1 MKRKFAVILLSA
13 ALAATMLVGCGKSD
27 REPEEKMFHGW
38 EEEDAVYGEV
48 SKTSEDLITIK
59 VGTRKEMEQPKEGS
73 AKKPE
78 QNQAE
83 EKPSMLDLTGEEQVI
98 KVTEETVLKRQTMSG
113 LPGNGAAPQKPDGEP
128 GEDSGAMPQKP
139 DGEPGEGS
147 GAMPQKPDGEPGEG
161 SGAMPQK
168 PDREPPQEPG
178 AGQENSSEEI
188 AVSDISE
195 GDIIM
200 VTFTDDKKAAEI
212 TVLSVPEGNGADV
225 NPPADGQDSD
235 TGTV

>member
-78 QNQAE
+78 QNQAG

-128 GEDSGAMPQKP
+128 GEDSGEMPEKP

-147 GAMPQKPDGEPGEG
+147 GEMPQKPDG
-161 SGAMPQK
+161 
-168 PDREPPQEPG
+168 EPPQEPG

>member
-147 GAMPQKPDGEPGEG
+147 GAMPQKPD
-161 SGAMPQK
+161 
-168 PDREPPQEPG
+168 REPPQEPG

>member
-1 MKRKFAVILLSA
+1 MKRKVAVILLSA
-13 ALAATMLVGCGKSD
+13 ALAAAMLVGCGKSD
-27 REPEEKMFHGW
+27 REPKEKISHGW

-48 SKTSEDLITIK
+48 SKTLEDLITIK
-59 VGTRKEMEQPKEGS
+59 VGTRKEIEQPKEGA

-78 QNQAE
+78 QNQAG

-113 LPGNGAAPQKPDGEP
+113 LPGNGPA
-128 GEDSGAMPQKP
+128 PQKP

-147 GAMPQKPDGEPGEG
+147 GEMPEKPDG
-161 SGAMPQK
+161 
-168 PDREPPQEPG
+168 EPPQEPG